1 MRDGTGSARWLCRRG
16 CTRAVAWP
24 GVRAAATTH
33 RDAGRPE
40 TARPRP
46 HTRPTAQPVRPACR
60 PARSAFFGHRIG
72 IADAHRAVLA
82 VAHRDAGL
90 APGAAFLPTQPSL
103 VQTAPDRER
112 ADLGQPIRS
121 VAQGSLQQAQ
131 GPGRR
136 AVLLALGR
144 ARPFRQ
150 DALLRGSAIA
160 DPRATSVAG
169 PHGSEPVAVEAADP
183 GREGLGVPS
192 SDLVGCR
199 RVGCAISD
207 GQQGSGALNLRGGS
221 AERTAQAGQLLALIR
236 GERAQGGFLVARHG
250 TPRGTRM
257 PRHYTRSH
265 TASDPLAAVARG
277 CRTAANLRRK
287 LARKMS
293 AEEIAAAQR
302 EARLYL
308 TRH

>member
-1 MRDGTGSARWLCRRG
+1 MDLARSSPTVLTWFMDASSSGLQRPHSGT
-16 CTRAVAWP
+16 
-24 GVRAAATTH
+24 
-33 RDAGRPE
+33 
-40 TARPRP
+40 PRP
-46 HTRPTAQPVRPACR
+46 PGASTPSGPR
-60 PARSAFFGHRIG
+60 
-72 IADAHRAVLA
+72 
-82 VAHRDAGL
+82 L

-131 GPGRR
+131 GPRRR

-144 ARPFRQ
+144 ARPFGQ

-169 PHGSEPVAVEAADP
+169 PHGREPVAVEAANP

-221 AERTAQAGQLLALIR
+221 AERTAQACQLLALIR
-236 GERAQGGFLVARHG
+236 GERAQGGFLVARQG
-250 TPRGTRM
+250 TPRGTRI
-257 PRHYTRSH
+257 
-265 TASDPLAAVARG
+265 ASPPYQIPQQM
-277 CRTAANLRRK
+277 T
-287 LARKMS
+287 
-293 AEEIAAAQR
+293 
-302 EARLYL
+302 
-308 TRH
+308 H